1 MIAAYRFTVYEEKVV
16 DLSSDTRDLTLMPQ
30 PVLTLWGSV
39 LRNQMKNA
47 NVK

>member
-16 DLSSDTRDLTLMPQ
+16 DLSSDTRDLTL
-30 PVLTLWGSV
+30 WGSV